1 MVTILSAFVSLLSF
15 RFRSRASLE
24 LELVALRHQLIV
36 LRRQRPR
43 RLLLLSADRLLWVW
57 LYRVRPQI
65 LESLVLIKPATV
77 VKWHRKG
84 FRIYWRWRSRCPGRP
99 KTRDEM
105 SNLFRKMSLDNPLW
119 GAPRGHGELLKLGI
133 DVSQAT
139 VGRYLP
145 RRPKTPS
152 PTWRSFL
159 RNHMTGIVAVD
170 MFVVATAT
178 FRMLYAVIVLVLC
191 APRLK

>member
-1 MVTILSAFVSLLSF
+1 MITILSALISMLSF

-57 LYRVRPQI
+57 PYRVRRPQI

-84 FRIYWRWRSRCPGRP
+84 FRIYWRWRSRCPGRS
-99 KTRDEM
+99 KTSDEIRD
-105 SNLFRKMSLDNPLW
+105 LIRRMSLDNPLW
-119 GAPRGHGELLKLGI
+119 GAPRVHGELLKPPLGGI
-133 DVSQAT
+133 CPGA
-139 VGRYLP
+139 RRLP
-145 RRPKTPS
+145 
-152 PTWRSFL
+152 
-159 RNHMTGIVAVD
+159 
-170 MFVVATAT
+170 
-178 FRMLYAVIVLVLC
+178 
-191 APRLK
+191 PRLGAASCGT